1 MIAHIDHEKE
11 TQAKTSSAWDDI
23 LNFQNQLS
31 DEEQILQ
38 SSVKSYCRDKLLPRI
53 VSDNRNEN
61 FDRSIFTEMG
71 KLGILGSYLN
81 GYGCAG
87 SNFVSYG
94 LIARE
99 IERIDS
105 AYRSIMSVQ
114 TSLVMLPIYKFGS
127 EDQKQE
133 YLPRL
138 ASGELIGCFGLTEP
152 DAGSDPSSMKT
163 NAVKV
168 KGGYVINGTKTWI
181 SNAPHADVAI
191 VWAKDES
198 GKIKGFIIDRDSEGL
213 STPKIEGKLSL
224 RASATGQ
231 IILENVFCD
240 DSKILPNV
248 SGLRGPFECLNSAR
262 YGISWGVLGAAEFC
276 LETARQY
283 ALDRIMFGKPIA
295 ATQLVQSKLVDMQT
309 EITLGLQAALRI
321 GRLMDNQQSDANM
334 ISFIKRNNVAKS
346 LEVARNSRDILGGN
360 GISDEYHVMRHMVNL
375 ETVKTYEGTHD
386 VHTLILGRNLTGIQ
400 AFK

>member
-1 MIAHIDHEKE
+1 MVINIHEKE
-11 TQAKTSSAWDDI
+11 AHAKTPSAWDDI

-127 EDQKQE
+127 EGQKQE

-198 GKIKGFIIDRDSEGL
+198 GKIKGFIIDRESEGL

-262 YGISWGVLGAAEFC
+262 YGISWGVLGSAEFC